1 MSSKIK
7 VENREDLVRDSHSG
21 AILSKD
27 LNSVALYKAK
37 KNEINKM
44 RQLESKVVNME
55 SDIKDIKNLLQKLV
69 EGKSNK

>member
-27 LNSVALYKAK
+27 LNAVALYKAK
-37 KNEINKM
+37 KSEINKM

>member
-1 MSSKIK
+1 MLSKLK

-21 AILSKD
+21 AILFND

-37 KNEINKM
+37 KNEINKI
-44 RQLESKVVNME
+44 RQLESKVVGME
-55 SDIKDIKNLLQKLV
+55 TDIKDIKNLLQKLV

>member
-1 MSSKIK
+1 MSSKLK

-21 AILSKD
+21 AILSTD
-27 LNSVALYKAK
+27 LNSVAAYKAK

-44 RQLESKVVNME
+44 RQLESKVVGLE
-55 SDIKDIKNLLQKLV
+55 TDIKDIKNLLQKLV